1 MLPDKLQESRFALT
15 AEPALHGTKA
25 PFSSGKSGKGR
36 LLSPRERPFIRPVKV
51 PRAQLA
57 E

>member
-36 LLSPRERPFIRPVKV
+36 LLSPRERPFIRQVKV
-51 PRAQLA
+51 PRAQRA